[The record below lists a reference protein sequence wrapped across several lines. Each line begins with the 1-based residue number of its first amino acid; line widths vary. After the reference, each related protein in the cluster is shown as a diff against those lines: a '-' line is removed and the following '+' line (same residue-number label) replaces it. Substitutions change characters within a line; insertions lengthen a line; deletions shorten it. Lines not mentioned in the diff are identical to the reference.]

1 MQSTQSLPARGLHFR
16 EVYSIG
22 EVSLLLEPR
31 GTKLIDRGFELAQT
45 LDDFKLFREGK
56 GSITGLFQVKL
67 IGAEGRV

>member
-1 MQSTQSLPARGLHFR
+1 
-16 EVYSIG
+16 VYSIG

-67 IGAEGRV
+67 IGAEG